1 MDTVCFLHH
10 STPHH
15 NLNRRMT
22 DIECCMSWLHMQ
34 LLKRAGLASLQ
45 SLVCPH
51 RHRRLSSAPISS
63 ALIVMCSKCLLLAQS
78 CWLCMCVT
86 CDLVAISV
94 TLLLMTLSVQ
104 CVRHV
109 RCVVNWVRE
118 YALARIRDNRNWYV
132 ITKYFAFIPLSGALL
147 LNDAGMCR

>member
-1 MDTVCFLHH
+1 
-10 STPHH
+10 
-15 NLNRRMT
+15 
-22 DIECCMSWLHMQ
+22 
-34 LLKRAGLASLQ
+34 
-45 SLVCPH
+45 
-51 RHRRLSSAPISS
+51 
-63 ALIVMCSKCLLLAQS
+63 
-78 CWLCMCVT
+78 MCVT

-104 CVRHV
+104 CVRYV

-147 LNDAGMCR
+147 FNDADMCR